1 MRKLSEIKGEEALD
15 VLADMLVPITAIAN
29 DEEVREGF
37 NTNVATCASVAL
49 KKHKDDVI
57 DMLAALDGRSREE
70 MLEDII
76 FALDIICLIIQE
88 KLKLKKFLKKIL

>member
-29 DEEVREGF
+29 DEEVRKGF
-37 NTNVATCASVAL
+37 DTNIATCASIAL

-57 DMLAALDGRSREE
+57 DMLTALDGRSKEE
-70 MLEDII
+70 MLNDID
-76 FALDIICLIIQE
+76 LLTLPSVLIEVLSEPAVQN
-88 KLKLKKFLKKIL
+88 LFR